1 MSGRYTFNV
10 PPLFRFVRIL
20 RPCYATDPQ
29 LMQDTSSD
37 VMTQIRKILHLDLD
51 AFFCAVEEQRDGSLR
66 GLPFAVGGRPEDRGV
81 VASCSYAA
89 RRYGVHSALPMSQAL
104 RLCPPLRIVPANHR
118 AYGRTSRRVMACL
131 HDLTSLVEQL
141 SIDEAFLDVTRLSE
155 PAAAIARQ
163 LQRRIQQELQLP
175 CSLGVATNKLVA
187 KIANNVGKAA
197 AQSGDYPNAIT
208 VVPPGQEAAFL
219 APLPCEELWG
229 VGPKTAERLRA
240 LGITTIGEIAGW
252 PEREL
257 VARFGKHGADL
268 AYHARGLD
276 LRAVETQRESKSISQ
291 ETTFNRDLSDG
302 AKLRQVIEEQ
312 AQGVANELRRKRLLA
327 TTVKLKLRWHDFTTL
342 TRQTT
347 FTQPTAAADQIGAA
361 ALRLF
366 QATWHGEL
374 VRLVGVGVS
383 GLNNSAQQLSLWED
397 PQEQAVREKETRLQQ
412 TLQMLRQRYG
422 DDAIQRG
429 WTAADE

>member
-1 MSGRYTFNV
+1 
-10 PPLFRFVRIL
+10 
-20 RPCYATDPQ
+20 
-29 LMQDTSSD
+29 
-37 VMTQIRKILHLDLD
+37 
-51 AFFCAVEEQRDGSLR
+51 
-66 GLPFAVGGRPEDRGV
+66 
-81 VASCSYAA
+81 
-89 RRYGVHSALPMSQAL
+89 
-104 RLCPPLRIVPANHR
+104 
-118 AYGRTSRRVMACL
+118 
-131 HDLTSLVEQL
+131 
-141 SIDEAFLDVTRLSE
+141 
-155 PAAAIARQ
+155 
-163 LQRRIQQELQLP
+163 
-175 CSLGVATNKLVA
+175 
-187 KIANNVGKAA
+187 
-197 AQSGDYPNAIT
+197 
-208 VVPPGQEAAFL
+208 
-219 APLPCEELWG
+219 
-229 VGPKTAERLRA
+229 
-240 LGITTIGEIAGW
+240 
-252 PEREL
+252 
-257 VARFGKHGADL
+257 
-268 AYHARGLD
+268 
-276 LRAVETQRESKSISQ
+276 VETQRESKSISQ

-327 TTVKLKLRWHDFTTL
+327 TTVKLKPRWHDFTTL